1 MGLLQSN
8 NTVVTPGLSVG
19 MLGSA
24 AQVKDLRPYSPYPY
38 IALNVL
44 VSSVAGPG
52 PKHLLFS
59 TPNDLY
65 VLPAGFTVVGNS
77 PPAITSVAP
86 TYDTN
91 GNRAVVVSGTQFQS
105 DTRVLFDGLPGTMQG
120 VQSDGSLLVTPP
132 TAPGSYM
139 ATVVALNSDG
149 QSSLFL
155 APNPPT
161 YTYDPAGAPSLTVT
175 PSFLSAGADVT
186 VDVQGVNTNFIA
198 GQSVVGFGT
207 SDVLV
212 KQVNVLS
219 PTHLTAVVN
228 PGVSISTAG
237 ISVTTGLRIVSQALG
252 HQVLVTD
259 QLRK

>member
-1 MGLLQSN
+1 
-8 NTVVTPGLSVG
+8 VT
-19 MLGSA
+19 
-24 AQVKDLRPYSPYPY
+24 
-38 IALNVL
+38 I
-44 VSSVAGPG
+44 
-52 PKHLLFS
+52 
-59 TPNDLY
+59 
-65 VLPAGFTVVGNS
+65 
-77 PPAITSVAP
+77 
-86 TYDTN
+86 
-91 GNRAVVVSGTQFQS
+91 SGKQFQP
-105 DTRVLFDGLPGTMQG
+105 DTRILFDGLPGTIQS

-132 TAPGSYM
+132 VAPDSYI

-175 PSFLSAGADVT
+175 PSSLSPGADVT

-198 GQSVVGFGT
+198 GQSAVGFGT

-212 KQVNVLS
+212 KQINVLS
-219 PTHLTAVVN
+219 PTHLTALVS

-252 HQVLVTD
+252 HQVLVAD